1 MNIKEDIK
9 PISYI
14 KTNAADMLKR
24 VNDTHHP
31 MIITQNGEAKAVLL
45 DTETYQSMINS
56 IGILKIM
63 SQSEKDIEKGEV
75 IEQEQ
80 LFNDVDK
87 KLRELQKMKKWKS
100 KELLLKKAKVVWT
113 DTAVRDLEDRIDYI
127 SLDSVKSAVEQYKK
141 IKKATRYLT
150 EVPKSGRIIPE
161 LYEQNITKY
170 RETII
175 TPWRIMYKEEQNVVY
190 IMAII
195 DGKRNIED
203 ILMRRNIR

>member
-63 SQSEKDIEKGEV
+63 SQSEIDIEK
-75 IEQEQ
+75 EQVKDQDQ
-80 LFNDVDK
+80 LF
-87 KLRELQKMKKWKS
+87 
-100 KELLLKKAKVVWT
+100 KEIDNTLNELKKKN
-113 DTAVRDLEDRIDYI
+113 
-127 SLDSVKSAVEQYKK
+127 K
-141 IKKATRYLT
+141 
-150 EVPKSGRIIPE
+150 
-161 LYEQNITKY
+161 
-170 RETII
+170 
-175 TPWRIMYKEEQNVVY
+175 
-190 IMAII
+190 
-195 DGKRNIED
+195 
-203 ILMRRNIR
+203 

>member
-87 KLRELQKMKKWKS
+87 KLRELQKMKK
-100 KELLLKKAKVVWT
+100 
-113 DTAVRDLEDRIDYI
+113 
-127 SLDSVKSAVEQYKK
+127 
-141 IKKATRYLT
+141 
-150 EVPKSGRIIPE
+150 
-161 LYEQNITKY
+161 
-170 RETII
+170 
-175 TPWRIMYKEEQNVVY
+175 
-190 IMAII
+190 
-195 DGKRNIED
+195 
-203 ILMRRNIR
+203 

>member
-1 MNIKEDIK
+1 M
-9 PISYI
+9 
-14 KTNAADMLKR
+14 
-24 VNDTHHP
+24 
-31 MIITQNGEAKAVLL
+31 
-45 DTETYQSMINS
+45 
-56 IGILKIM
+56 
-63 SQSEKDIEKGEV
+63 
-75 IEQEQ
+75 
-80 LFNDVDK
+80 
-87 KLRELQKMKKWKS
+87 
-100 KELLLKKAKVVWT
+100 KKAKVVWT